1 MQYIVLDLEW
11 NQPINYQNRIY
22 RLYGDRLVFE
32 MIQIGAVRIDENLNI
47 LDSYLLYRDSSPDP
61 VHDASVHRHAFRCAV
76 L

>member
-32 MIQIGAVRIDENLNI
+32 MIQIGAVRIDENLN
-47 LDSYLLYRDSSPDP
+47 LDTLVPAVAFYRYMMKEGEP
-61 VHDASVHRHAFRCAV
+61 
-76 L
+76 